1 MSRLCVCSVCLLLTL
16 CLLSGCAKQ
25 APPAPAEKDQ
35 TATKA
40 ADVPAEK
47 ADTASPAKEPAKH
60 SEIVDIVGQD
70 AFLKFIEETPIAVID
85 FSAQWCGPCK
95 MFVPDLEKVATEY
108 KDKGVKVGRVDVD
121 ANRNIAASYNVSGI
135 PDIRIFVKGKTA
147 DKVVGYNPD
156 GLQKA
161 VKKAIANFDK
171 PLEDYTTTP
180 LEDELWPNDKK
191 K

>member
-1 MSRLCVCSVCLLLTL
+1 MSRLCFCSVCLLLTL
-16 CLLSGCAKQ
+16 CLSFGCTKQ
-25 APPAPAEKDQ
+25 ESPAPVEKDK
-35 TATKA
+35 TPA
-40 ADVPAEK
+40 AAKPVEVPAE
-47 ADTASPAKEPAKH
+47 APAAKEPEKH
-60 SEIVDIVGQD
+60 SEIVEIVGQET
-70 AFLKFIEETPIAVID
+70 FLKFIEETPIAVVD

-121 ANRNIAASYNVSGI
+121 ANRDIAASYNVNGI

-147 DKVVGYNPD
+147 DKVVGYNPE
-156 GLQKA
+156 GLQKV

-171 PLEDYTTTP
+171 PIEDYTVKP